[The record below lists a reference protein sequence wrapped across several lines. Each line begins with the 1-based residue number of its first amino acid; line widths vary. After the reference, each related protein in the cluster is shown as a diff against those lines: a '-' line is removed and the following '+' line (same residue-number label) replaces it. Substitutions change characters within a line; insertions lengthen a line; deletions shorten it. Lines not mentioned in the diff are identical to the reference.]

1 MYKETPLDAF
11 EAYCHEHSVRY
22 WRGLDGSLLGDFKS
36 INLVVYRF
44 CIGWLEELSSYRLS
58 ITPHDN
64 EMVGANQIASMPYIN
79 DFLWL
84 GQLCRQ
90 ADKTVC
96 YRHTSPPLDGG
107 WGKKSAARTLDT
119 AFDESEKA
127 FTALKYCCKQ
137 GTLAVEAAFLTPQ
150 GNS

>member
-1 MYKETPLDAF
+1 MTQNPLDAF
-11 EAYCHEHSVRY
+11 EAHCHEHSVSY
-22 WRGLDGSLLGDFKS
+22 WRGLDGSLLGDFEG
-36 INLVVYRF
+36 IGGVVYSF

-58 ITPHDN
+58 IAPHDN
-64 EMVGANQIASMPYIN
+64 FSIDANQVASMPYIN

-90 ADKTVC
+90 ADNKTVY
-96 YRHTSPPLDGG
+96 YRHTSPSLGG
-107 WGKKSAARTLDT
+107 GLGKKSASRTLET

-127 FTALKYCCKQ
+127 FTALKHCRRQ
-137 GTLAVEAAFLTPQ
+137 GSLAVEAAFLTPQ